1 MGRASTT
8 CRPMTNASLCWP
20 NRSRRRNAWTCRAA
34 TRASWCSAPTR
45 RWVGLSESLHYRS
58 TMSKSRIPAGAVV
71 RGTDKGYVHGDIPLT
86 PGQQRPVEK
95 VEETYPYMRPRDA
108 ATLILVRLKGK
119 VPEVLMGCR
128 AAKSAFMPNRYVFP
142 GGRVDKA
149 DAHIPIATPLDR
161 HVKARLLKAASL
173 QRAQALGVAA
183 VRETFEET
191 GLMLAKPL
199 KNGAPG
205 KDYGE
210 HWKGFLDK
218 GFAPALDRLDLIARA
233 VTPPGRPR
241 RFNARFFIARAEDA
255 TGKIRHSSELGDVRW
270 VRLDEARELPLPTI
284 TGLILGH
291 TGHLI
296 KAPHDRNHPG

>member
-1 MGRASTT
+1 VVY
-8 CRPMTNASLCWP
+8 L
-20 NRSRRRNAWTCRAA
+20 AA
-34 TRASWCSAPTR
+34 
-45 RWVGLSESLHYRS
+45 
-58 TMSKSRIPAGAVV
+58 MSKSRIPAGAVV

-95 VEETYPYMRPRDA
+95 FEEKYPYMRPRDA

-119 VPEVLMGCR
+119 MPEVLMGCR
-128 AAKSAFMPNRYVFP
+128 HAKSAFMPNRYVFP

-149 DAHIPIATPLDR
+149 DAHVPIATPLDR
-161 HVKARLLKAASL
+161 HVKARLLKAATA

-191 GLMLAKPL
+191 GLILGKPL
-199 KNGAPG
+199 KNGLA

-210 HWKGFLDK
+210 HWKGFLDQ
-218 GFAPALDRLDLIARA
+218 GLAPALDTLDLIARA

-241 RFNARFFIARAEDA
+241 RFNARFFMARAEDT
-255 TGKIRHSSELGDVRW
+255 TGEIRHSSEMGDVRW

-284 TGLILGH
+284 TGLILGEIGRLVKEPPDRKKQRRIPLFVTVH
-291 TGHLI
+291 RKHLMI
-296 KAPHDRNHPG
+296 EE